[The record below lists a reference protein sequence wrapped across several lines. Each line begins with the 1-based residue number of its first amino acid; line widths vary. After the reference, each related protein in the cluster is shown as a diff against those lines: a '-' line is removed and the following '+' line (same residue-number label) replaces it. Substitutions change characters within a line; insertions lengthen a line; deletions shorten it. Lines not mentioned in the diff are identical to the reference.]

1 MSLTSADAKMFGF
14 APHLPVIHPESRV
27 ERAHEIYEQNRHR
40 AYSLAF
46 LMTDNELV
54 AEELMMQAFCHAFGT
69 SDQPAAEDIDRALIS
84 ELRDYTFS
92 DLRTPTL
99 YCSPCNRVL
108 SVRRNVLRVDLERAI
123 VQLPD
128 TEKLMFLLHD
138 VEGYDHSRIARLLGV
153 PEDESRRGVHQARLR
168 MRELLEK

>member
-14 APHLPVIHPESRV
+14 APYLPVIAPESRV
-27 ERAHEIYEQNRHR
+27 QRAHEIYEQNRHR
-40 AYSLAF
+40 VYSLAF

-54 AEELMMQAFCHAFGT
+54 AEELMTQAFCHAFGV
-69 SDQPAAEDIDRALIS
+69 SAQPAAEDIDRALIS

-99 YCSPCNRVL
+99 CCSPCHRAL
-108 SVRRNVLRVDLERAI
+108 SVRRNVLRVDLERAV

-128 TEKLMFLLHD
+128 TEKLMFLMHD
-138 VEGYDHSRIARLLGV
+138 VEGYDHARIARLLDV
-153 PEDESRRGVHQARLR
+153 TEDESCRGVHQARLR
-168 MRELLEK
+168 MRELLAK

>member
-1 MSLTSADAKMFGF
+1 MNLTSAEAKMFDF
-14 APHLPVIHPESRV
+14 APLPVVHSESKLESAR
-27 ERAHEIYEQNRHR
+27 EIYEQNRHR
-40 AYSLAF
+40 IYSLAF

-54 AEELMMQAFCHAFGT
+54 AEELMTQAFCQAFGA
-69 SDQPAAEDIDRALIS
+69 SDQPAPEDIDRALIS
-84 ELRDYTFS
+84 ELREYTFS

-99 YCSPCNRVL
+99 CCSPCNLVL
-108 SVRRNVLRVDLERAI
+108 SVRRNVLRVDLERAV

-153 PEDESRRGVHQARLR
+153 PESESRRGVHQARLR
-168 MRELLEK
+168 MRELLAK